1 MMGGTG
7 IAEVAL
13 PIDERLRA
21 LRDTERAAAEHGRAR
36 RARSG
41 GGGGGGGGGRGG
53 EHGGI
58 PPSSSSS
65 SRARGTGDDASLGAA
80 MVCPSSFAPG
90 PAKRRRRDASPT
102 RTAAAAAAEEEGE
115 GEEGEDPSLPRTFV
129 GVDRPADSSSSAM
142 IVGPSAAESDHP
154 SVVRRSDLSGL
165 GASYSHNFQLHT
177 KEWVMRKRDERQT
190 EIDAVQARQEVDEGP
205 TIAGGRARVGFEM
218 ARKLAR
224 GEAIAPVTAAAGGGA
239 GAGAG
244 GGKGPNGELRNE
256 WDRKSGDN
264 RSSDDRVW
272 KTFMTNQ
279 RNRR

>member
-1 MMGGTG
+1 
-7 IAEVAL
+7 
-13 PIDERLRA
+13 
-21 LRDTERAAAEHGRAR
+21 
-36 RARSG
+36 
-41 GGGGGGGGGRGG
+41 
-53 EHGGI
+53 
-58 PPSSSSS
+58 
-65 SRARGTGDDASLGAA
+65 

-102 RTAAAAAAEEEGE
+102 RTAAAAEEGE